1 MQSLR
6 TCDKMSALRCIAE
19 PACERADGLP
29 LLRVYGTGAGYN
41 VRRADRSTSAGLR
54 LELRKIEMVVR
65 KRFPEA
71 RVLRM
76 DMDTT
81 RGKED

>member
-1 MQSLR
+1 MVCHYCGYTEPVPVQ
-6 TCDKMSALRCIAE
+6 C
-19 PACERADGLP
+19 PACGSKYISGFKA
-29 LLRVYGTGAGYN
+29 GT
-41 VRRADRSTSAGLR
+41 
-54 LELRKIEMVVR
+54 EKIEMVVR

-81 RGKED
+81 RGKEDYEQILSAFPITRRIS